1 MQVHV
6 RLAHNVLQQ
15 AVLGSNGRHPWVD
28 AGQAPWTRADLP
40 LHDAVND
47 ELQGVAWTRML
58 RS

>member
-28 AGQAPWTRADLP
+28 AGQAPWPVLTGTFMMLSMMSCRWW
-40 LHDAVND
+40 HG
-47 ELQGVAWTRML
+47 QGC
-58 RS
+58 

>member
-6 RLAHNVLQQ
+6 RLAHNVLKQ
-15 AVLGSNGRHPWVD
+15 AVLGSNGRHPWLD
-28 AGQAPWTRADLP
+28 AGQAPWPSVDQP

-47 ELQGVAWTRML
+47 LQGVAWTRML